1 MQATHFWHK
10 FNLLGRKII
19 LPILLFM
26 AMSNIAH
33 AQFFNKWAR
42 ENNPNY
48 DNRKISYGFLIGIHT
63 TAYQLK
69 YAETFVNNPVYS
81 DIHAIMPPWTA
92 GFSLGFIVNLRLN
105 EFTDLRLLPKVAF
118 YEHKIEY
125 QFIDESIE
133 TQMIET
139 AMVEFPLVLK
149 YKSMRRGNIR
159 MYMVGGVK
167 PSFEASGKANLES
180 VQEEINIRGG
190 NLSLETGIGF
200 DLYYPLFKFSPEI
213 RYSRGMVNILGDRD
227 NFYSRALSRVN
238 THNIS
243 IYFLFQ

>member
-1 MQATHFWHK
+1 M
-10 FNLLGRKII
+10 
-19 LPILLFM
+19 LLFM
-26 AMSNIAH
+26 ATGHVAH

-48 DNRKISYGFLIGIHT
+48 DNRKISYGFLIGLHT

-69 YAETFVNNPVYS
+69 YAEEFVNNPIYS
-81 DIHAIMPPWTA
+81 DVHAIMPPWSG

-125 QFIDESIE
+125 HYIDETIE
-133 TQMIET
+133 SQMIET

-159 MYMVGGVK
+159 MYMIGGIK
-167 PSFEASGKANLES
+167 PSFEASGKADLES
-180 VQEEINIRGG
+180 IQEQINISRG
-190 NLSLETGIGF
+190 NFSLETGIGF
-200 DLYYPLFKFSPEI
+200 DFYYPLFKFSPEL
-213 RYSRGMVNILGDRD
+213 RYSRGIANILGDRD
-227 NFYSRALSRVN
+227 NLYSRALSRVS